1 MFNNEPVCPRCGKP
15 FPLLKKTKLAVCP
28 ECLMAEQA
36 QRDEQENAGRGAIP
50 DLSSYTLPARADH
63 PRYADWCVAYA
74 MAVDASDIH
83 FKTGVVPHIRKGG
96 IIFPLGDDV
105 MTDEEIFGYIKEKCY
120 GAGEIGD
127 HTRSYDFSF
136 SVGGS
141 RFRGNAFHDMNGW
154 SLALR
159 HLWLKTYDFSQLGIP
174 EILKEFAR
182 RQSGLVLV
190 TGPTGSGKTTTLTCL
205 LDYINHHDNRHIIT
219 LEDPVEFIHV
229 MDKCLISQREIGKDT
244 VSYEEA
250 IVEAL
255 REDPDIILVGEMRDR
270 ASIEAALRA
279 AETGHLVLSTLHTRG
294 TASTVNRIIDIF
306 PMEQQQQIRTQLAL
320 CLIGTVSQQLVPST
334 VKGERCLAT
343 EIMRM
348 NSSVR
353 AMILENKVYMMN
365 NALQTGGVEGM
376 HTMAM
381 SLEML
386 RTSGRITAETA
397 EEYRIK

>member
-1 MFNNEPVCPRCGKP
+1 M
-15 FPLLKKTKLAVCP
+15 
-28 ECLMAEQA
+28 
-36 QRDEQENAGRGAIP
+36 
-50 DLSSYTLPARADH
+50 
-63 PRYADWCVAYA
+63 
-74 MAVDASDIH
+74 
-83 FKTGVVPHIRKGG
+83 
-96 IIFPLGDDV
+96 
-105 MTDEEIFGYIKEKCY
+105 
-120 GAGEIGD
+120 
-127 HTRSYDFSF
+127 
-136 SVGGS
+136 
-141 RFRGNAFHDMNGW
+141 
-154 SLALR
+154 
-159 HLWLKTYDFSQLGIP
+159 
-174 EILKEFAR
+174 
-182 RQSGLVLV
+182 
-190 TGPTGSGKTTTLTCL
+190 
-205 LDYINHHDNRHIIT
+205 
-219 LEDPVEFIHV
+219 
-229 MDKCLISQREIGKDT
+229 
-244 VSYEEA
+244 
-250 IVEAL
+250 

-343 EIMRM
+343 EVMRM